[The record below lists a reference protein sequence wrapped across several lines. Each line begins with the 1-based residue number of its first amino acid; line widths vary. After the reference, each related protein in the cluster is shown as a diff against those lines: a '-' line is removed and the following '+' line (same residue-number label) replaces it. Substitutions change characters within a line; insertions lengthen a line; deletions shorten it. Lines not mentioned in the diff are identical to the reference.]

1 MDGIRASLELL
12 VAAGG
17 VAGYHFTLWRRERTL
32 LVTAAP
38 AKARTI
44 ILVTRSH
51 PEQLSQAIAE
61 ATGAKVPVWRRADVE
76 LPWKTGG
83 AIS

>member
-1 MDGIRASLELL
+1 M
-12 VAAGG
+12 
-17 VAGYHFTLWRRERTL
+17 
-32 LVTAAP
+32 TAAP

-44 ILVTRSH
+44 GQVILVTRSL

-61 ATGAKVPVWRRADVE
+61 ATGVKVTVWRRADVE